1 MGAGAG
7 WERTGRA
14 SRRPAAPGTEE
25 ERQDLTTALGLVKE
39 LLSNVDQDVH
49 ELEKGARL
57 QEIYHRMDPRAQA
70 PVPGK
75 GPFGR
80 EELLRRRL
88 IHDGCLLWKTA
99 TGRFKGQC
107 QHGGQRE
114 PRVRHGEGGAS
125 SLRDVSAALRLRPR
139 GREMGALLQQSLNSV
154 FDFVGRTGLPC
165 QGGSL
170 RARRATGFDEED
182 RETAGPGD
190 KSRAASRAV
199 EQASG
204 RQPGKAQDRGLSRRR
219 TGRMEKREKSRG
231 DWGRVGRGVHF
242 PGLPPH
248 AALVASFLLKA
259 GPGE

>member
-14 SRRPAAPGTEE
+14 SHRPAAPGTEE

-107 QHGGQRE
+107 QRGGPTRAQSQTQRE
-114 PRVRHGEGGAS
+114 RGIQPAGHLCSPASTAQREGDGDSVAAKSEFCISLHGPHGAS
-125 SLRDVSAALRLRPR
+125 LS
-139 GREMGALLQQSLNSV
+139 GWV
-154 FDFVGRTGLPC
+154 FACPESYRF
-165 QGGSL
+165 
-170 RARRATGFDEED
+170 
-182 RETAGPGD
+182 
-190 KSRAASRAV
+190 
-199 EQASG
+199 
-204 RQPGKAQDRGLSRRR
+204 
-219 TGRMEKREKSRG
+219 
-231 DWGRVGRGVHF
+231 
-242 PGLPPH
+242 
-248 AALVASFLLKA
+248 
-259 GPGE
+259 